1 MSESVL
7 LDSEARVAKKENQKK
22 IDDILAK
29 YKNDDSSAEESDEL
43 E

>member
-7 LDSEARVAKKENQKK
+7 LDSEARAAKKENQRK

-29 YKNDDSSAEESDEL
+29 YQNHNDSDE

>member
-1 MSESVL
+1 ML

-29 YKNDDSSAEESDEL
+29 YKNDDSESED
-43 E
+43 